1 MTIIE
6 LLLVIALLT
15 ILAALA
21 LPDMKQM
28 RDDQQ
33 GRLALR
39 KLAFSIALAR
49 TEAAESGT
57 MAVLCPSSDGL
68 ACGSSWHQGVMVFL
82 DSNDNQSLDANE
94 QLVNYLPFE
103 KLPGT
108 LHWRAFQSKPYLQ
121 ITPLGF
127 TRYQNGN
134 FTWCNAEGDP
144 ASARQLILNRT
155 GRIRFARDR
164 NGDGFRENSSGK
176 PIKCPT

>member
-1 MTIIE
+1 MTLIE
-6 LLLVIALLT
+6 LLLVIVLLT

-21 LPDMKQM
+21 LPDMKQQL
-28 RDDQQ
+28 DEQQ

-39 KLAFSIALAR
+39 NLAASIVLAR
-49 TEAAESGT
+49 TAAAESGT
-57 MAVLCPSSDGL
+57 MAVLCPSADGL
-68 ACGSSWHQGVMVFL
+68 TCGGPWHLGVMVFL
-82 DSNDNQSLDANE
+82 DSNDNQTLDFDE
-94 QLVNYLPFE
+94 RLVNHLPFE

-108 LHWRAFQSKPYLQ
+108 LRWRAFQSKPYLQ

-127 TRYQNGN
+127 PRYQNGN
-134 FTWCNAEGDP
+134 FPWCNTEGDP